1 MCWTVG
7 SVVCERESIICHVGA
22 ENITPGVS
30 REPISVSSI
39 VSAVCRSCTSA
50 N

>member
-7 SVVCERESIICHVGA
+7 SVVCERESIICHVSGA

-39 VSAVCRSCTSA
+39 VSAV
-50 N
+50 